1 MFFCCPFLGSALV
14 FVEKQ
19 EKADMLFKDLLKTS
33 YPCLSLHGGKI
44 RSSHPCIVFISS
56 PVPTVPEKKLK
67 NGALFLRL
75 GVPSTLIHREKG
87 TFRKRSSN
95 QKNLKTPAFRFCL
108 D

>member
-56 PVPTVPEKKLK
+56 PVPTVPEKKL
-67 NGALFLRL
+67 NGVSSFGCEERGNFLTNQEAL
-75 GVPSTLIHREKG
+75 
-87 TFRKRSSN
+87 
-95 QKNLKTPAFRFCL
+95 CL
-108 D
+108 PFVITA